1 MLKLG
6 AGEIQLKMS
15 ADLELVKCTTFDL
28 WWNRHELQ
36 GEKMIITNY
45 SFLRISINITCQP

>member
-15 ADLELVKCTTFDL
+15 PDLELVKCTTFDL
-28 WWNRHELQ
+28 WWT
-36 GEKMIITNY
+36 GMNY
-45 SFLRISINITCQP
+45 KVKR